1 MIGNLMSRMADADK
15 LSVAQLNTAVK
26 NGTLPA
32 YIGVPLIQE
41 KMKAQQTAQAM
52 VAQSEAQPP
61 IARQIMEQADVSTG
75 LEKLQSN
82 LPEEGYAGGGIVAF
96 ADGGLAPDDDEDQAD
111 EEKALFSRLM
121 AGISALKESGE
132 EMPEGISS
140 ERAPSE
146 GTPNKGVSSEG
157 APTGRQAPKVERT
170 GHKFEGAVLEEAKRQ
185 GVDPNLA
192 LHVLYKETGGLKNP
206 ESARSHAGA
215 LGVMQ
220 IMPATAKG
228 LGIDPLDPQQNIRG
242 GVLYLKQMMD
252 KYQDPVLAAAAYNA
266 GPGRVDKAL
275 KSGYGIAALPRETQN
290 YVPTMAGGGI
300 VAFEEGGSIF
310 DRINK
315 SLGFGDEEPKSEFG
329 RDIKRF
335 RTWAAEPG
343 INEAII
349 GKTRGYFGAS
359 QPTTTPMDQMVAQDM
374 QEGADATPAYDK
386 LMDANKPAATPTAPS
401 VNPMGD
407 VTGGGAGEGMGTLD
421 DIKKMIKTG
430 IEEGAKQKRVDT
442 MLSLLT
448 AGLGMMGGTS
458 PYAAVN
464 IGQGGQ
470 QGVGAMLAARKT
482 QAEEQKGLLGAQL
495 GLSRAELYEKMRR
508 DALTQKAAETKFN
521 QGTQQQRLNLQ
532 GQAQNI
538 KLGDLRRKAFE
549 DWDNSPGKAQLEA
562 DLAKQKKNWRQDA
575 NLLGQYNMM
584 KERFVNQI
592 VNVNQADGILGSSQ
606 Y

>member
-41 KMKAQQTAQAM
+41 KMKAQQSAQAM

-82 LPEEGYAGGGIVAF
+82 LPEQGYAGGGIVAF
-96 ADGGLAPDDDEDQAD
+96 ADGGLAPDDEEDTADED
-111 EEKALFSRLM
+111 KALFSRLM
-121 AGISALKESGE
+121 AGISALKESGG
-132 EMPEGISS
+132 EMPEGVTS

-146 GTPNKGVSSEG
+146 GI
-157 APTGRQAPKVERT
+157 ATGRQAPRVERT

-192 LHVLYKETGGLKNP
+192 LHVLYKETGNLKNP

-220 IMPATAKG
+220 IMPATAKD

-242 GVLYLKQMMD
+242 GVSYLKQMMD

-275 KSGYGIAALPRETQN
+275 KSGYGIASLPRETQN
-290 YVPTMAGGGI
+290 YVPRMAEGGM
-300 VAFEEGGSIF
+300 VAFEGGGGVF
-310 DRINK
+310 DRINR
-315 SLGFGDEEPKSEFG
+315 SLGFGDTEPSSEFG

-343 INEAII
+343 INEAIVS
-349 GKTRGYFGAS
+349 KTRGYFGDSPAA
-359 QPTTTPMDQMVAQDM
+359 PATPMSQMQAQDT
-374 QEGADATPAYDK
+374 QEGAGATPAYDK
-386 LMDANKPAATPTAPS
+386 LMAANKPAAAPTAPA

-508 DALTQKAAETKFN
+508 DALTQKASDTKFS
-521 QGTQQQRLNLQ
+521 QGIQQQRVDLSKQLIPIK
-532 GQAQNI
+532 GQEVALKVN
-538 KLGDLRRKAFE
+538 KAWEESSFK
-549 DWDNSPGKAQLEA
+549 PQLEA
-562 DLAKQKKNWRQDA
+562 QMAKEFGKNWNVPGSKAELMYKSRKANWLRDNAGIGASNVPTADSILA
-575 NLLGQYNMM
+575 NL
-584 KERFVNQI
+584 NQ
-592 VNVNQADGILGSSQ
+592 
-606 Y
+606 